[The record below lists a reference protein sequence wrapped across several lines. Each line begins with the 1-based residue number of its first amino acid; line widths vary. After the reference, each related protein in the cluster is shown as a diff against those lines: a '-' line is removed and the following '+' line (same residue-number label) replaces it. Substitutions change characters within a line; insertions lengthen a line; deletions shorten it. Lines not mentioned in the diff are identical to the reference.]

1 MRITLKQ
8 LTIFKAIHHWGQI
21 SKAAKDL
28 HMSVPAVSMALK
40 ELEGSLGSRLFERNS
55 NGLVINDNGKVI
67 LPYANEMLSKGMQ
80 LEQMFSEQSNGIRG
94 SLKVGSS
101 KTAGNYVLSRKIP
114 LFKKE
119 FPSVDIKLVVS
130 NSITIEQMV
139 SEKELDL
146 GFIDAKPGSQNLN
159 STKWLKDK
167 ICIVTG
173 RTNPIVAEPIS
184 AQRLSQELWVLDEAN
199 SISRIRAVQLLKSA
213 KVNIEQELTMT
224 TMGAIK
230 RAIGTGIGV
239 SILPWLAVVE
249 EVERGELIELDLP
262 CWDHQRQ
269 YWAITRENE
278 ALGELASKFLAFC
291 NTDC

>member
-8 LTIFKAIHHWGQI
+8 LTIFKAIHHSGQI

-40 ELEGSLGSRLFERNS
+40 ELEGSLGSRLFDRNS

-119 FPSVDIKLVVS
+119 FPSVDIKLVVA

-173 RTNPIVAEPIS
+173 RTNPIAEEPIS
-184 AQRLSQELWVLDEAN
+184 AERLSQELWVLDETN

>member
-1 MRITLKQ
+1 
-8 LTIFKAIHHWGQI
+8 
-21 SKAAKDL
+21 
-28 HMSVPAVSMALK
+28 
-40 ELEGSLGSRLFERNS
+40 
-55 NGLVINDNGKVI
+55 VIG
-67 LPYANEMLSKGMQ
+67 
-80 LEQMFSEQSNGIRG
+80 
-94 SLKVGSS
+94 
-101 KTAGNYVLSRKIP
+101 
-114 LFKKE
+114 
-119 FPSVDIKLVVS
+119 

-139 SEKELDL
+139 SEKEFDL
-146 GFIDAKPGSQNLN
+146 GFIDAKPGCQNLN

-173 RTNPIVAEPIS
+173 RSNPIVAEPIT
-184 AQRLSQELWVLDEAN
+184 AERLSQELWVLDETN

-249 EVERGELIELDLP
+249 EVERGELVELDLA
-262 CWDHQRQ
+262 CWEHQRQ
-269 YWAITRENE
+269 YWSITRENE

>member
-8 LTIFKAIHHWGQI
+8 LTIFKAIHHSGQI

>member
-8 LTIFKAIHHWGQI
+8 LTIFKAIHHCGQI

-40 ELEGSLGSRLFERNS
+40 ELEGSLGSRLFDRNS

-119 FPSVDIKLVVS
+119 FPSVDIKLVVA

-146 GFIDAKPGSQNLN
+146 GFIDAKPGSQNLK

-173 RTNPIVAEPIS
+173 RTNPIAAEPIS
-184 AQRLSQELWVLDEAN
+184 AERLSQELWVLDETN

-249 EVERGELIELDLP
+249 EVERGELVELDLA

-269 YWAITRENE
+269 YWSITRENE

-291 NTDC
+291 STDC

>member
-8 LTIFKAIHHWGQI
+8 LTIFKAIHHSGQI

-40 ELEGSLGSRLFERNS
+40 DLEGSLGSRLFDRNS

-119 FPSVDIKLVVS
+119 FPSVDIKLVVG

-167 ICIVTG
+167 ICIVTA
-173 RTNPIVAEPIS
+173 RTNPIAAEPIS
-184 AQRLSQELWVLDEAN
+184 AERLSQELWVLDETN

-239 SILPWLAVVE
+239 SVLPWLAVVE